1 MNSLSWLIYFAGVN
15 EAILNG
21 VIPMA
26 VLIIFACG
34 AGVFLL
40 WINECYVIT
49 KRTIRNFIIAGGIV
63 AVIATVVPDRQT
75 LMLIASSEI
84 GEKVINSDKITALGS
99 TVDPSITLLK
109 TWIENQ
115 TEVLKQQKR
124 K

>member
-26 VLIIFACG
+26 VLIIFAC
-34 AGVFLL
+34 ATGVFLL

-115 TEVLKQQKR
+115 TEVLKQQK
-124 K
+124 KK